1 MNTSIHHKGTPVS
14 EFMKNDDSVLLAA
27 VDDIRAQR
35 KAAGLDGLVGG
46 LEALIITTEPE
57 RLKPA
62 VAELLATT
70 GHDVSAAFSHGDQ
83 DVCVLSQ
90 EGSADLLVQ
99 ARTNGANPFL
109 PFNRGAKT
117 AAVPNTRLETFVFK
131 CRNVKEYFNLQRGRG
146 VAFLD
151 DRVFDTPNYLFVQ
164 TMPSRFTGN
173 SVGLVEWKNKESDYV
188 IPGSRPLNL
197 DVVKP
202 DKPFLKNIKELD
214 HVAARV
220 RAEERDVAILE
231 FMSLTGYD
239 FQFAVYVDFLNS
251 ITNVARLSPDDYAQV
266 FTSGIAPFTTPEE
279 SGPTELFI
287 HNYGAR
293 GHHMAFITENIEE
306 TVAALMADG
315 VGFLSDLVGSREEGL
330 KQVFT
335 RMSPNTLLVNEYIHR
350 YDGFD
355 GFFTKSNVTLL
366 TKSTLNQ

>member
-1 MNTSIHHKGTPVS
+1 MADFKG
-14 EFMKNDDSVLLAA
+14 NDDSVLLGA
-27 VDDIRAQR
+27 VEEIRKSR
-35 KAAGLDGLVGG
+35 KADGLLGLVGG
-46 LEALIITTEPE
+46 LEAVVIATEPE
-57 RLKPA
+57 RFEPA
-62 VAELLATT
+62 ITELLSTT
-70 GHDVSAAFSHGDQ
+70 GHDVSLAYSKNRH
-83 DVCVLSQ
+83 DVCVLSL
-90 EGSADLLVQ
+90 EGSADLIVQ
-99 ARTNGANPFL
+99 ARKGGTNPFA

-117 AAVPNTRLETFVFK
+117 AAIPNTRLETFIYK
-131 CRNVKEYFNLQRGRG
+131 CRDVKEYVRLQRKRG
-146 VAFLD
+146 TAFLD
-151 DRVFDTPNYLFVQ
+151 DAVVDTPNYLYAQ

-173 SVGLVEWKNKESDYV
+173 AIGVIQWKNRESDYLT
-188 IPGSRPLNL
+188 PGCEELALGVR
-197 DVVKP
+197 KP
-202 DKPFLKNIKELD
+202 AKPFLADIGELD

-220 RAEERDVAILE
+220 RAEERDAAILE
-231 FMSLTGYD
+231 FMELTSYD

-251 ITNVARLSPDDYAQV
+251 ITNVARLTPDDYAQV

-293 GHHMAFITENIEE
+293 SHHMAFNTANIEV
-306 TVAALMADG
+306 TVESLKADG

-366 TKSTLNQ
+366 TESTRYQ